1 MSEWRGLANPERH
14 APTSVTDMAWCN
26 VCDGPCYSPEAC
38 CCCLAA
44 EVKRLERAEAAIARV
59 RELHRPTDDPDAD
72 HDGKWCV
79 ECAKGW
85 DGHDFDLIEYPCA
98 TIRTINEGESK

>member
-1 MSEWRGLANPERH
+1 MSDMILGSRWQETELEYAVKG
-14 APTSVTDMAWCN
+14 TSA
-26 VCDGPCYSPEAC
+26 
-38 CCCLAA
+38 
-44 EVKRLERAEAAIARV
+44 RLIEAEAAIARV